1 MLLPLLVG
9 GVSGYLSGS
18 GINDWFRE
26 LEKPSFNPPSWVFG
40 PVWTLLY
47 LLMGVSLF
55 RVMQAPANSSRNIAV
70 SWFLIQ
76 LALNFMWSLIF
87 FRWQLLAVAFAEIIV
102 LWVAIMIMILKFYK
116 IDKTAAFLQ
125 IPYLLWVTFA
135 TMLSGAFWLLNH

>member
-18 GINDWFRE
+18 GVNDWFRE
-26 LEKPSFNPPSWVFG
+26 LVKPSFNPPSWVFG

-55 RVMQAPANSSRNIAV
+55 RVLQTAAHSSRNSAV
-70 SWFLIQ
+70 ALFFIQ
-76 LALNFMWSLIF
+76 LALNFMWSVIF
-87 FRWQLLAVAFAEIIV
+87 FRWQLLATAFAEIIV
-102 LWVAIMIMILKFYK
+102 LWLAIIMMILKFYK

-135 TMLSGAFWLLNH
+135 TMLSGAFWLLNQ